1 MCGIAGFCD
10 FNKQSSKDILTEMTD
25 SLIHRGPDGFGYKFD
40 VFDNYQIGL
49 GHRRLSIL
57 DLSSNGAQPMTFD
70 HLDIILNG
78 EIYNYVEITNELLG
92 YGYSFVS
99 HSDTEVVLKAFHKW
113 GVGAVHKFIGMFS
126 FVIHDNKSEKLFIFR
141 DRAGVKPLYYY
152 YHHKLLL
159 FASEIRAIVKHP
171 HFNKKLNHESLSQY
185 FTLGY
190 IPSPLSIYEEVFTL
204 LPGHFI
210 ELDLKSCNLQ
220 RIKYWDVLTY
230 YNKPKLTLDEHSIKN
245 EVTQLLLSAC
255 NYRMVSDVPVGV
267 FLSGG
272 YDSAVVTALIQ
283 STQTSKL
290 NTFTIGFDD
299 PKYNEANYAKKIAD
313 YLGTNHHEYYC
324 TPSDAKAIFPL
335 LGKMF
340 DEPFGDS
347 SALPTYLVAKN
358 AQKSVTVA
366 LSADG
371 GDEVFGGYTKYDLV
385 LKYHNQYNK
394 SSNIKK
400 IALSGG
406 FDFLSKISTYSLF
419 KNQYNLPTRINKL
432 KSILTSR
439 GIGETLKIV
448 SSINTTQEVLK
459 LLKYKSSLDLL
470 KFDSVGKIVDSSSV
484 LDIQMAIDYETYMVD
499 DILVKVDRTTMAVS
513 IEGRE
518 PLLDHRII
526 EYLAQVPD
534 EFKIRNGVKKYLLK
548 EITHDFIPKEL
559 MERPKKG
566 FSFPVFEWLKEDLD
580 EYIEIYLNKS
590 YIEQQ
595 AIFNWDTVNQL
606 IKNYKT
612 GHQINAQKIWLL
624 LTFQLW
630 YSEWM

>member
-1 MCGIAGFCD
+1 M
-10 FNKQSSKDILTEMTD
+10 
-25 SLIHRGPDGFGYKFD
+25 
-40 VFDNYQIGL
+40 
-49 GHRRLSIL
+49 
-57 DLSSNGAQPMTFD
+57 
-70 HLDIILNG
+70 
-78 EIYNYVEITNELLG
+78 
-92 YGYSFVS
+92 
-99 HSDTEVVLKAFHKW
+99 
-113 GVGAVHKFIGMFS
+113 
-126 FVIHDNKSEKLFIFR
+126 
-141 DRAGVKPLYYY
+141 
-152 YHHKLLL
+152 
-159 FASEIRAIVKHP
+159 
-171 HFNKKLNHESLSQY
+171 
-185 FTLGY
+185 
-190 IPSPLSIYEEVFTL
+190 
-204 LPGHFI
+204 
-210 ELDLKSCNLQ
+210 
-220 RIKYWDVLTY
+220 
-230 YNKPKLTLDEHSIKN
+230 
-245 EVTQLLLSAC
+245 
-255 NYRMVSDVPVGV
+255 
-267 FLSGG
+267 
-272 YDSAVVTALIQ
+272 
-283 STQTSKL
+283 
-290 NTFTIGFDD
+290 
-299 PKYNEANYAKKIAD
+299 
-313 YLGTNHHEYYC
+313 
-324 TPSDAKAIFPL
+324 
-335 LGKMF
+335 
-340 DEPFGDS
+340 
-347 SALPTYLVAKN
+347 
-358 AQKSVTVA
+358 
-366 LSADG
+366 
-371 GDEVFGGYTKYDLV
+371 
-385 LKYHNQYNK
+385 
-394 SSNIKK
+394 
-400 IALSGG
+400 
-406 FDFLSKISTYSLF
+406 SKISTYSLF